1 MEKNQI
7 EKLELK
13 NIITEM
19 KYSLE
24 GLSRI
29 FQLTVKRISEL

>member
-24 GLSRI
+24 ELSRI